1 MVWEAM
7 PLQVL
12 SLVKNNR
19 KNQSMEKIT
28 YGTSPVKIFQNQSKN
43 YGVLAGALLERS
55 KLQGNANALMEKK
68 NIL

>member
-1 MVWEAM
+1 
-7 PLQVL
+7 
-12 SLVKNNR
+12 
-19 KNQSMEKIT
+19 MEKIT

>member
-1 MVWEAM
+1 
-7 PLQVL
+7 
-12 SLVKNNR
+12 
-19 KNQSMEKIT
+19 MEKIT

-68 NIL
+68 TYFNGKKKT